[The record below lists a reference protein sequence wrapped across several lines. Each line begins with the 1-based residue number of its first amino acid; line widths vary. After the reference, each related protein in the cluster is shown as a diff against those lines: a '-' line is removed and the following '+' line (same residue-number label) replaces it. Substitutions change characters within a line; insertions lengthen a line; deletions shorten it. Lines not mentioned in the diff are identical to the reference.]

1 MSLNP
6 VRRHPRL
13 AALTVGTVAAVAL
26 GVMGAVPASAADD
39 PVEIDVVTINDFHG
53 RIEADHASGGAAALA
68 TAVKEVRTDNPNTI
82 FAAAGDLI
90 GASTFTSFIQQDN
103 PTIDALNAAGL
114 EVSSTGNHEYDQGW
128 ADLRDRVVPRAD
140 WAYINSNVFL
150 KSTGK
155 TALAPS
161 WVKEVDGIRVGFIGA
176 VTEDL
181 SSLVSPAG
189 IADLEVRNIADSVN
203 AAAAD
208 LKDGDPNNGEADVIV
223 LLVHEGATTTDV
235 SSVTPDSPLGQIV
248 YNVDDDVNA
257 IVSAHTH
264 LAYNFTI
271 DGRPVVSA
279 GKYGENYGLMKITV
293 DPTDKSVL
301 SITDEIKP
309 LTADD
314 KPLYAPDPDVQ
325 KIVDDAVQAAEG
337 PGNATVGNVTA
348 DFNRALQSDGTTENR
363 GGESTLGNFV
373 ADVQQWSTGA
383 DLALM
388 NPGGLRTDI
397 TYASSSDNDPDGN
410 VTYREAATV
419 QPFANTMMTTTLTGA
434 QLAQV
439 LEEQW
444 QPAAASRPFLKLGV
458 SKSLSYTYDPTAEAG
473 SHITSMT
480 VNGKAVSPTDTFT
493 VAVNS
498 FLAAGGDN
506 FTTLADGA
514 NTADTGKVDLQS
526 MVDWFSENGTASP
539 DYAQRAVGV
548 VLSPPD
554 ADGYSAGDTVT
565 ANLSS
570 LAFSTGEP
578 AADEVTISLGDTQL
592 ASSAVDPTVIDASD
606 EGGRAELSFTIP
618 SGVEGAQQLTVAVA
632 STGTSIQVPVE
643 ITAAPFEGAI
653 TVKHAKVSA
662 GGTLTVSG
670 TGFDAGEKLTATL
683 QGKKKAHVSLGTVTA
698 RKDGSFRTTLTVPRS
713 TKAGVYTLTVAQAD
727 GDAAT
732 ATVHVNK
739 AMHGGGGG
747 HGGGHG
753 SPGHGGPG
761 HGGPGHGGPGH
772 GGPGHGGPGHGCHAV
787 IR

>member
-1 MSLNP
+1 MNLVP
-6 VRRHPRL
+6 ARARTRT
-13 AALTVGTVAAVAL
+13 AALALGTIAAVTL
-26 GVMGAVPASAADD
+26 GVIGAAPASAADD

-53 RIEADHASGGAAALA
+53 RIEADGASGGAAALA
-68 TAVKEVRTDNPNTI
+68 TAVKQVRAANPNTI

-90 GASTFTSFIQQDN
+90 GASTFTSFIQDDN

-140 WAYINSNVFL
+140 WEYINSNVVL
-150 KSTGK
+150 KSTGEP
-155 TALAPS
+155 ALAPS
-161 WVKEVDGIRVGFIGA
+161 WVKEVDGVRVGFIGA
-176 VTEDL
+176 VTEAL
-181 SSLVSPAG
+181 GSLVSPAG

-208 LKDGDPNNGEADVIV
+208 LKDGDESNGEADVII

-279 GKYGENYGLMKITV
+279 GKYGEAYGLMKISV

-301 SITDEIKP
+301 SISDEIKP
-309 LTADD
+309 LAADGV
-314 KPLYAPDPDVQ
+314 PLYAPDPTVQ
-325 KIVDDAVQAAEG
+325 GIVDDAVTAAEG
-337 PGNATVGNVTA
+337 PGNATVGAVTA
-348 DFNRALQSDGTTENR
+348 DFNRARQSDGVTENR

-397 TYASSSDNDPDGN
+397 TYASSGDGDPDGN

-434 QLAQV
+434 QLKQV

-444 QPAAASRPFLKLGV
+444 QPAGASRPILKLGV
-458 SKSLSYTYDPTAEAG
+458 SQALSYTYDPTAAAG
-473 SHITSMT
+473 SHITTMT
-480 VNGKAVSPTDTFT
+480 VNGATVSPTDTFT

-506 FTTLADGA
+506 FTTLAEGA

-526 MVDWFSENGTASP
+526 MVDWFSANGTATP
-539 DYAQRAVGV
+539 DNAQRAVGV

-570 LAFSTGEP
+570 LAFSAGEQAP
-578 AADEVTISLGDTQL
+578 DEVTISLGDAEL
-592 ASSAVDPTVIDASD
+592 ATSAVDPTVIDASD
-606 EGGRAELSFTIP
+606 EAGRADLTFTIP
-618 SGVEGAQQLTVAVA
+618 DGVEGAQSLTVSVA
-632 STGTSIQVPVE
+632 STGTSVQVPIE
-643 ITAAPFEGAI
+643 IAAPAFDGAV
-653 TVKHAKVSA
+653 TVSA
-662 GGTLTVSG
+662 KKVAAGGKLVIRG
-670 TGFDAGEKLTATL
+670 TGFEPREKLAVHL
-683 QGKKKAHVSLGTVTA
+683 QPKKGAAVSLGSVTTDRDGTFRDTV
-698 RKDGSFRTTLTVPRS
+698 SVPRS
-713 TKAGVYTLTVAQAD
+713 TKAGTYTLVVRQAD
-727 GDAAT
+727 GDKAT
-732 ATVHVNK
+732 AAVQVTR
-739 AMHGGGGG
+739 APSGGGHGHGNGGGSGNGGGHGHGHGSGAG

-753 SPGHGGPG
+753 HGG
-761 HGGPGHGGPGH
+761 
-772 GGPGHGGPGHGCHAV
+772 GCLP
-787 IR
+787 RF

>member
-1 MSLNP
+1 MSRNP

-13 AALTVGTVAAVAL
+13 AALTVVTVAAVAL
-26 GVMGAVPASAADD
+26 GVMGAVPATAADGD
-39 PVEIDVVTINDFHG
+39 PVDINIVTINDFHG
-53 RIEADHASGGAAALA
+53 RIEADGASGGAAALA
-68 TAVKEVRTDNPNTI
+68 TAVKEVRADNPNTI

-128 ADLRDRVVPRAD
+128 ADLHDRVLPRAD
-140 WAYINSNVFL
+140 WEYINANVVS
-150 KSTGK
+150 KATGEPV
-155 TALAPS
+155 LAPS

-176 VTEDL
+176 VTEALD
-181 SSLVSPAG
+181 SLVSPAG

-203 AAAAD
+203 ATAAD
-208 LKDGDPNNGEADVIV
+208 LKDGDESNGEADVII

-279 GKYGENYGLMKITV
+279 GKYGEAYGLMTLKV
-293 DPTDKSVL
+293 DPTTKQVE

-309 LTADD
+309 LAANGA
-314 KPLYAPDPDVQ
+314 PLYAPDPTVQ
-325 KIVDDAVQAAEG
+325 KIVDDAVTAAEG
-337 PGNATVGNVTA
+337 PGNASVGAVTA
-348 DFNRALQSDGTTENR
+348 DFNRARQSDGTTENR

-397 TYASSSDNDPDGN
+397 TYASSGDGDPDGN

-434 QLAQV
+434 QLGQV

-444 QPAAASRPFLKLGV
+444 QPAGASRPFLKLGV
-458 SKSLSYTYDPTAEAG
+458 SKSLSYTYDPTAAAG
-473 SHITSMT
+473 AHITTMT
-480 VNGKAVSPTDTFT
+480 VNGKTVAPADTFT

-526 MVDWFSENGTASP
+526 MVDWFSENGTAAP

-554 ADGYSAGDTVT
+554 ADGYSPGDTVT
-565 ANLSS
+565 ADLSS
-570 LAFSTGEP
+570 LAFSAGEP
-578 AADEVTISLGDTQL
+578 APDKVTVSLGDTQL
-592 ASSAVDPTVIDASD
+592 ASAAVDPTVVDASD
-606 EGGRAELSFTIP
+606 EAGTATLRFTIP
-618 SGVEGAQQLTVAVA
+618 NGAEGAQALTIGVA
-632 STGTSIQVPVE
+632 STGTSIQVPIEVS
-643 ITAAPFEGAI
+643 APPFAGAI
-653 TVKHAKVSA
+653 TVKSSKVSA

-670 TGFDAGEKLTATL
+670 TGFIAGEKLTATL
-683 QGKKKAHVSLGTVTA
+683 QGKKKARVSLGKITVGKNGA
-698 RKDGSFRTTLTVPRS
+698 FRATLTVPRS
-713 TKAGVYTLTVAQAD
+713 TKAGVYTLSVSQAD

-732 ATVHVNK
+732 VTVHVNK
-739 AMHGGGGG
+739 AQSGHRGGSG
-747 HGGGHG
+747 HGGGPGHG
-753 SPGHGGPG
+753 TPGHGTPGHGGPG
-761 HGGPGHGGPGH
+761 HGGPGHGG
-772 GGPGHGGPGHGCHAV
+772 CHAV